1 MPDVYAL
8 SEWVADEG
16 GTRRVVI
23 TDDYP
28 TPFGW
33 SDATGQADADILDGY
48 DLCVVIG
55 RISDAQWTA
64 LQADVRY
71 PALVAS
77 GTLTAQQVTALRSEL
92 AAVVHPDVAKLV
104 TVDADAGAVV
114 TALVDANRRP
124 VWRPGMDVKAGD
136 VLYYERNL
144 IEVLADHT
152 TAAHWKPG
160 EAHSLYKRYF
170 NPDAE
175 PEPWVQPISAE
186 TAYPLGFRV
195 LYLDRIW
202 ISQIPANTTVP
213 GSDVRWWVL
222 AEGQEPLEP
231 DVPAWV
237 QPTGAH
243 DAYKIDAKVT
253 HKGKTW
259 RSLVNAN
266 VWEPGGVGTASLWI
280 EIPT

>member
-1 MPDVYAL
+1 MPEVYAL
-8 SEWVADEG
+8 SEWTADDS
-16 GTRRVVI
+16 GTRQVAIV
-23 TDDYP
+23 DDYP

-64 LQADVRY
+64 LQADARY

-77 GTLTAQQVTALRSEL
+77 GTLTGEQVDALRSEL

-104 TVDADAGAVV
+104 TQEADAGAVV

-124 VWRPGMDVKAGD
+124 VWRAGMSVKAGD

-144 IEVLADHT
+144 IEVLADHE
-152 TAAHWKPG
+152 TASHWKPG

-195 LYLDRIW
+195 LHNGFTWESLVASNSW
-202 ISQIPANTTVP
+202 EP
-213 GSDVRWWVL
+213 GAQGSEALWRNL
-222 AEGQEPLEP
+222 TPP
-231 DVPAWV
+231 PPTSAWAFPV
-237 QPTGAH
+237 
-243 DAYKIDAKVT
+243 AYKIGDRVT
-253 HKGKTW
+253 YQGSTYECRQAHTSQAGWTPVAVPALW
-259 RSLVNAN
+259 LLV
-266 VWEPGGVGTASLWI
+266 
-280 EIPT
+280 